1 MFSMPVLTSFKHNK
15 KKAAGVLAGL
25 LAFGGFSTLTLPAV
39 AADSEA
45 SGPRIKLT
53 AIDTDVVAASGR
65 DFAANANITI
75 EAASKDLS
83 GEGVVKVGAD
93 GRFLVAFKLP
103 AGFDDQLKVTSKTP
117 DVAAILNIEVPE
129 ENGSTTTTAAPGGT
143 TTTVKGGTTTTVKDG
158 TTTTTVKGGTTT
170 TTAKATTTTKKVTT
184 TTQKPATGTPDL
196 DDKLLKLPEA
206 AAYNTQVD
214 AYNAAIVTYNSKV
227 TSLNTALANATSE
240 KKTAVT
246 SDVNALNTKLA
257 ALNASTTAVNNSITE
272 LNKKAA
278 AAKTQAE
285 LDALKPGLADLTS
298 KLKANTAQV
307 TDLNKDIDAI
317 SVKLSA

>member
-1 MFSMPVLTSFKHNK
+1 MFLMPALTSFKHNK
-15 KKAAGVLAGL
+15 KKVAGVVAGL

-75 EAASKDLS
+75 EATSKDLA
-83 GEGVVKVGAD
+83 GEGVVKTGAD

-117 DVAAILNIEVPE
+117 DVAAVLNIEVPS
-129 ENGSTTTTAAPGGT
+129 GSTTTTAAPGA
-143 TTTVKGGTTTTVKDG
+143 TTTTVKDG
-158 TTTTTVKGGTTT
+158 TTTTT
-170 TTAKATTTTKKVTT
+170 AKATTTTAKVTTTTAKVTT
-184 TTQKPATGTPDL
+184 TTQKPATGTPEL
-196 DDKLLKLPEA
+196 DDKLLALPGAVE
-206 AAYNTQVD
+206 YNKQAD
-214 AYNAAIVTYNSKV
+214 AYNAMILTYNSKV
-227 TSLNTALANATSE
+227 AAFNTALTNASAE
-240 KKTAVT
+240 KKQAVT
-246 SDVNALNTKLA
+246 ADVNALNTKLV
-257 ALNASTTAVNNSITE
+257 ALNASMTSLNNSINE
-272 LNKKAA
+272 LNAKAV

-285 LDALKPGLADLTS
+285 LDAVSKGLSDLTT
-298 KLKANTAQV
+298 KLKANTTQFS
-307 TDLNKDIDAI
+307 DLIKDIDAI